1 MPDQASAG
9 SLGPTEAPAEKDSA
23 ISRMTQSAAEHTL
36 NQWPLLVVLA
46 CLAVALGITATGHWL
61 RGAFAIGCSVLLAGV
76 FRIVLPTR
84 VAGLLCVRSR
94 WFDSA
99 LLVGMA
105 TIMLVLTFFVPRSH
119 P

>member
-36 NQWPLLVVLA
+36 NQWPLLVVLG
-46 CLAVALGITATGHWL
+46 LLSIGLGITAAGHWR
-61 RGAFAIGCSVLLAGV
+61 RGAFAMGCAVLLAGGFRV
-76 FRIVLPTR
+76 FMPTR

-99 LLVGMA
+99 LLLGMA
-105 TIMLVLTFFVPRSH
+105 TAMLALTFFVPHSR
-119 P
+119 